1 MFAKVY
7 INMMK
12 NIIADSHQLRH
23 LSKRRWNYLGNRVNR
38 WKKGMQVGQGKKS
51 RKNIKMKI
59 IKESLNMT

>member
-1 MFAKVY
+1 
-7 INMMK
+7 MMK

-59 IKESLNMT
+59 IK